1 METENEKN
9 QDNLDESQQN
19 PEEKVAPVKSAWQVA
34 KELKQQD
41 IEAAERREQERIEAQ
56 RVEREKYEKNLHR
69 EKVEL
74 LKKKQGV
81 DEKDEDE
88 IKPEKKEYTLK
99 EKISTFFYH
108 NKWWLGFG
116 LFAAALVGYIIYDT
130 VTQVKYD
137 MYIMLLS
144 PENDMYY
151 YQSKLL
157 SLFEANCEDVNGD
170 GEVNVALLYYSPSD
184 DAVTNDIYHSNNSSM
199 AAQFQM
205 GDTVLIIADP
215 SLDDVIY
222 PSDTLADL
230 ELYIDDENIDNY
242 GYYIDDTAFK
252 DMCGVEEPTVDG
264 MYIGLRAVVEDKKY
278 TEEMQRNF
286 DIALNALKGVIEDV
300 NEETASQ
307 DITPAE

>member
-1 METENEKN
+1 METENEKTR
-9 QDNLDESQQN
+9 EN
-19 PEEKVAPVKSAWQVA
+19 PADSEEKASPAKSAWQIA

-56 RVEREKYEKNLHR
+56 KAEREQYEKNLHR
-69 EKVEL
+69 EKIEL
-74 LKKKQGV
+74 LKKKQNL
-81 DEKDEDE
+81 EEDRE
-88 IKPEKKEYTLK
+88 QESVPEKKKYTLK

-116 LFAAALVGYIIYDT
+116 AFMAAILGYIIYDT

-151 YQSKLL
+151 YQSNLI

-170 GEVNVALLYYSPSD
+170 GEVNVALLYYSPST
-184 DAVTNDIYHSNNSSM
+184 DAVTNDIYHSNNTSM

-222 PSDTLADL
+222 PNDTLADL

-242 GYYIDDTAFK
+242 GYYVDGTAFK
-252 DMCGVEEPTVDG
+252 SMCGVEEPTVDG
-264 MYIGLRAVVEDKKY
+264 MYIGLRAVVPNAKY

-286 DIALNALKGVIEDV
+286 DVALNTLGGVIEDI
-300 NEETASQ
+300 NEETENQ
-307 DITPAE
+307 NLTPQ

>member
-1 METENEKN
+1 MAAENERIN
-9 QDNLDESQQN
+9 ENPADN
-19 PEEKVAPVKSAWQVA
+19 EEKSSPAKSAWQVA

-56 RVEREKYEKNLHR
+56 RAEREAYEKNLHR
-69 EKVEL
+69 EKIEL
-74 LKKKQGV
+74 LKKKQNV
-81 DEKDEDE
+81 EEEPKQESV
-88 IKPEKKEYTLK
+88 PEKKKYTLK

-116 LFAAALVGYIIYDT
+116 VFMAAILGYIIYDT

-151 YQSKLL
+151 YQSNLI

-170 GEVNVALLYYSPSD
+170 GEVNVALLYYSPSN
-184 DAVTNDIYHSNNSSM
+184 DAVTNDIYHSNNTSM

-230 ELYIDDENIDNY
+230 ELYIDDENINNY
-242 GYYIDDTAFK
+242 GYYVDGTAFK
-252 DMCGVEEPTVDG
+252 AMCGVEEPTVDD
-264 MYIGLRAVVEDKKY
+264 MYIALRAVVPNAKY

-286 DIALNALKGVIEDV
+286 DVALNALKGVIEDI
-300 NEETASQ
+300 NEETENQ
-307 DITPAE
+307 NLTPQ